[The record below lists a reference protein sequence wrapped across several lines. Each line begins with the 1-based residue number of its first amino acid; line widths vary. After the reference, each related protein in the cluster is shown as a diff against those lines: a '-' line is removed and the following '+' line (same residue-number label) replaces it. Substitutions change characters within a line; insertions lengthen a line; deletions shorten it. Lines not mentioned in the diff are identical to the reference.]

1 MSEVA
6 EGFVRVG
13 SVEDAK
19 AESPTV
25 VTIDGRAI
33 GLFHHEDAFYAT
45 DLRCPHMGFPL
56 TDGTVEDGILTC
68 PWHHARFELSCGD
81 TLDPFA
87 DDVPTYPVEV
97 RNGSV
102 YVSPEPVQTHDDET
116 HWRERLEHGLRED
129 ISLIIAKSVIGLDDA
144 AVEATVPLEI
154 GVRFGTMY
162 REAGWGSGLTT
173 LGVMANLLEHL
184 RPDDRRR
191 ALFVGLSE
199 VADDSAGQAP
209 FFSQESL
216 SNTDVSSDR
225 LKRWFRRSIDV
236 RDDDGGE
243 RIIRAA
249 IQAGLDEDAITGI
262 LVAAGTDHL
271 YLDAG
276 HRIDFI
282 NKALEMLDH
291 IGWDHAEQV
300 LPSLVPGL
308 AGADRA
314 EERSAWRQPIDL
326 ASMCFDAAEQL
337 DSLVE
342 AGEGRQ
348 WTEPDGFYDV
358 ILGDDPGAIIDALT
372 DAIADGATASQLAGI
387 LTDAGAQRVAQFGTA
402 NEFNDWNTVHHT
414 YTYLNAV
421 DSLTQRTSAV
431 EAYRGLFDGAMA
443 IYLDRFLNTPPQRLP
458 EPEGD
463 RRPDDILEE
472 LLETF
477 EVESDEEV
485 NRSGRLVAEYLAAD
499 GSVAA
504 LMNELGTVLLREDV
518 GFHTRQNLEAAF
530 TQYLRTTPDER
541 ADIHLIATTRYLAAH
556 TPTRRSGE
564 QTFTIAERLSR
575 GERIHE
581 T

>member
-249 IQAGLDEDAITGI
+249 IRAGLDEDTITGI

-463 RRPDDILEE
+463 RHPDDILEE

>member
-216 SNTDVSSDR
+216 SNTDVSPDR